1 MIAHILGFVA
11 GILMVLALFALLT
24 LALRSRGQK
33 DPPSPGRGKYDE
45 RQKLARGR
53 AFRAGFI
60 TVICYEMLYGFA
72 DLMGLRW
79 CVNFTGI
86 LIGLFLGL
94 AVFAVMAIVQDAYLA
109 INERM
114 NNWLILC
121 GVVVFANGSCVL
133 NQAVHGELVRDGMLT
148 ENWLNGLCAALFVVI
163 LCAQL
168 IHNARARRA
177 EAED

>member
-94 AVFAVMAIVQDAYLA
+94 AVFAVTAIVQDAYLA

-121 GVVVFANGSCVL
+121 GVVVFTNG
-133 NQAVHGELVRDGMLT
+133 
-148 ENWLNGLCAALFVVI
+148 
-163 LCAQL
+163 
-168 IHNARARRA
+168 
-177 EAED
+177 

>member
-33 DPPSPGRGKYDE
+33 DSPSPGRGKYDE

-60 TVICYEMLYGFA
+60 AVLCYEALYGFA

-94 AVFAVMAIVQDAYLA
+94 AVFAVTAIVQDAYLA

-121 GVVVFANGSCVL
+121 GAVVFANGSCVL

>member
-1 MIAHILGFVA
+1 MIAHILDVVA
-11 GILMVLALFALLT
+11 VVLMVLALFALVV
-24 LALRSRGQK
+24 LALRSRGEK
-33 DPPSPGRGKYDE
+33 EPSSPGRGKFDE

-60 TVICYEMLYGFA
+60 AVLCYEALYGFA

-94 AVFAVMAIVQDAYLA
+94 AAFAVAAIVQDAYLA
-109 INERM
+109 LNERM

-121 GVVVFANGSCVL
+121 GVVVLVNSSCVL

-148 ENWLNGLCAALFVVI
+148 ENWLNGLCAALFAVI

>member
-33 DPPSPGRGKYDE
+33 DSPSPGRGKYDE

-60 TVICYEMLYGFA
+60 AVLCYEALYGFA
-72 DLMGLRW
+72 D
-79 CVNFTGI
+79 

-94 AVFAVMAIVQDAYLA
+94 AVFAVTAIVQDAYLA
-109 INERM
+109 LNERM

-133 NQAVHGELVRDGMLT
+133 NQAVHGELIRDGMLT

>member
-60 TVICYEMLYGFA
+60 AVLCYEALYGFA

-94 AVFAVMAIVQDAYLA
+94 AVFAVTAIVQDAYLA
-109 INERM
+109 FNERM

-121 GVVVFANGSCVL
+121 GAVVFANGSCVL
-133 NQAVHGELVRDGMLT
+133 NQAVHGELIRDGMLT